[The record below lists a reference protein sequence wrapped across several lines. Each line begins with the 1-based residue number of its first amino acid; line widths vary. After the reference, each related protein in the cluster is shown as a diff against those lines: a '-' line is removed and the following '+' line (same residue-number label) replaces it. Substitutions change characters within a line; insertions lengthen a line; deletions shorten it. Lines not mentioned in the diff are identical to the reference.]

1 MISLSSRRHSL
12 LLCKKDMTPQIE
24 SVESPMAAADEAQY
38 KISWFNGGD
47 AFDSCVALAIRKDS
61 DPNKFYFYL
70 CFKADIEDKIE
81 WQWYN
86 NDESYFQKYE
96 LGFATF
102 AQLEASFQAN
112 LHTNFPFNIMPS
124 ANNLDGK
131 KIEESPFN
139 LPCIPEMV
147 AAMKPQQKK
156 KTQHYIIRY
165 LFTRS
170 RRIQDMEQL
179 SVNRGQP
186 EYPRRIKR
194 MIAGTNRNTLFGY
207 FLADSDFV
215 NEWKERFLLSEET
228 QVYYFWSFIL
238 SIATTMKYM
247 ELELENQLITFSF
260 RRSKHMA
267 VDIKSGV
274 INSLD
279 TSDLRREMR
288 DLDLFEGFIVPPLQ
302 IMQTQDVW
310 NSAEDQLKPRDWYR
324 TLSTVGTL
332 KKRKYYD
339 SFGGTLH
346 TLECRRKK
354 NGLYETCP
362 HDFHA
367 DDYPWKGQLGTLYC
381 DRCANM
387 MRFGEYLR
395 KFCLEYENR
404 ELMQF
409 LWPWHKNTF
418 HAGDQQKYH
427 EAIARQ
433 NFNFLFDSEDLLN
446 YVPIASNRE
455 LIGDE
460 GDEKEEEEN
469 MFYSIRQNKHL
480 DGMAKH
486 QALRRKELVFEAHI
500 RHKRKYAARFMLG
513 AWESLKNLNIIKI
526 QMGAV
531 FEQLEVDRVHAE
543 VASAA
548 KESMMTQPTQRKE
561 WRITKEEWPHWLS
574 KWNATLGAKLR
585 NNDWLMILKLN
596 KFRALNVAELSP
608 KQLPNWDSFLT
619 WALSPI
625 YYEKYCQE
633 EESVSFSSA
642 SSSSSDGEEYKAS
655 LPQRIKSE
663 ATLQRAMEKEWRKK
677 FSASWTRVPSW
688 WHIGHD
694 CVLIDLAVQCQFN
707 ERKYYR
713 ALTARG
719 AYYRMRLNESIGEQD
734 YTQDVAFQE
743 FKNWCIRWENIMH
756 RVRYISAVAARQI
769 STQIQPSIV
778 DLLIDDVKDRPKW
791 SCQSLVFLN
800 DNQGETH
807 VSRIRTLPKPH
818 DFAATIKSKHAKELN
833 KLFEEEEAE
842 EEEESHFLVMNKFQN
857 NNRSMRMKPKF
868 EKTKTQFIREEI
880 EIHKLNKIDW
890 AQLFRECRVRDPF
903 MIRDLGFELKEILNT
918 FDLVTY
924 GEPMSAFVIE
934 LLRTRAGLSSLWTF
948 LGVLLKT
955 MPNKTS
961 LRILYQNRTQLRR
974 AAPQDLDW
982 ICRQVIQGTRFIV
995 PACLFLSHF
1004 MRENARDDL
1013 ARNGVW
1019 ESFSKQYELFA
1030 AEQVSSIEDDFML
1043 AMLMNIPVYMKEISL
1058 IQLALEQHNT
1068 LFLNTERVN
1077 RMITHTWF
1085 TANPLNPH
1093 IRMLAHKKDPKRNL
1107 RDAFTILCTKP
1118 IYFYLTPFGYQ
1129 WCISLFFTCYVV
1141 LIVIFVAQNASSDHT
1156 KHGAVYLQTM
1166 SWFERIIW
1174 FSCAGFIVTEFV
1186 QFFNLGRAYFSVDGA
1201 TNVWDITM
1209 SCIWFVLFS
1218 IRFLFLFGYRDT
1230 TPNYIPP
1237 QSSFRR
1243 RMITCPP
1250 EFFSCTLHDGRRVLQ
1265 DFDSLVTDFYDYEA
1279 AAAPGAEAS
1288 AVDPLTGE
1296 LCTSSNF
1303 TIPFNT
1309 SSYFWN
1315 STCSNY
1321 NHTNATDDCHIINH
1335 TTCTQ
1340 TFDQMLE
1347 LTYNVLWA
1355 VQVSMLTMRLLSY
1368 YESAGGFFGI
1378 LLRIVRSMTIEVL
1391 KFGIIIVIVSC
1402 GFLFAIW
1409 MLFSVDIDTQGTNT
1423 FTDLY
1428 DVVIFFFKLL
1438 FGGGNVGTIDTFYQ
1452 NYRVFAQLIIMVFA
1466 ILGVRM
1472 FMSLLIALMSGA
1484 MNSVR
1489 SKAKEETSFTSA
1501 LYAYEL
1507 SSAVRIMPM
1516 PGNLVVMIVSICIH
1530 ILNFLPAL
1538 IAPNCSNIYAY
1549 MNQKRLYGSDCCFLS
1564 DRKDAQKSINHMN
1577 TRRRVLL
1584 YYASLFIG
1592 KYCRQNWKIHH
1603 IGCYNAIIGI
1613 YGTEEIQALSTN
1625 DYYSI
1630 LETKRKRSE
1639 ENRKLNVY
1647 DKLFLK
1653 HLTLKTLFCKS
1664 CFRPICISP
1673 HKQIRSNLVTPFGAL
1688 MNIASCYM
1696 FLLLW
1701 PFLVP
1706 FFWCLCLI
1714 EKFIQYWTEE
1724 LRAHSPALL
1733 LARQREYDLEYF
1745 PRSAV
1750 KPLSVRN
1757 KTKKDLNRL
1766 GTGGPDVTDVDVN
1779 YDEVDDGGSYE

>member
-1 MISLSSRRHSL
+1 MTSSKDTIATFTNSPSISHSFSKPPNGTITPQQNPTINQPLSISQIQSFKSIDDTSRLTPVYGSNSRRRSNRNLYAKAKLNRVVSARFGVKKNVIYKALSQFLTDEEFDERAMRTDLLDEDGYIIDHLAVKFNWDDTTREQFHKEIQQALLEENASRRSKSLRSRSTMGANDIVLPLDMNTSSVESNRGGSIHFVNYNEDPIQINEDQEEEYKYLPDHDTDSDMNAVDNNTDIAPIVISLKPPADAIPIVSTNLGNFNTLTPPDALGEQVSDDHGDEIGLAMPRSYTQAQRSIAQHIKDGTPAQTTYAERPKKTRYPEYVIKAIFYAADDEHAEVLLDQAINFIANDLRFSYLWHDEDFIKLLYNDKTYYTAVEKLMREITDIAHIDGADFFHHFVDREYDRERKDYLRDLLNAQEVNREGGASTDTASSGYLQVESRVKTENISDATLQSKYTLKFMPQKESNNLDKVFDAQFKIRKYKVGDNKKYLDTNPYYFALPNCAPNGKFMWAQFQRKKIKRYGGGNKAHGYWKL
-12 LLCKKDMTPQIE
+12 LRADNTAAFTGIDINEQPYADGMKRTPAAGGGEEVELQKLKKKKKKKKAPPIPVSHLNLILGLVRFILKQKKLEKDKTWIYDKFELEKAFTFTAPNSVDKLLAKKDISVRIQKDMTTTQNE
-24 SVESPMAAADEAQY
+24 SVESPKDLTTQY

-857 NNRSMRMKPKF
+857 NNRSMRMKP
-868 EKTKTQFIREEI
+868 
-880 EIHKLNKIDW
+880 
-890 AQLFRECRVRDPF
+890 
-903 MIRDLGFELKEILNT
+903 
-918 FDLVTY
+918 
-924 GEPMSAFVIE
+924 
-934 LLRTRAGLSSLWTF
+934 
-948 LGVLLKT
+948 
-955 MPNKTS
+955 
-961 LRILYQNRTQLRR
+961 
-974 AAPQDLDW
+974 
-982 ICRQVIQGTRFIV
+982 
-995 PACLFLSHF
+995 
-1004 MRENARDDL
+1004 
-1013 ARNGVW
+1013 
-1019 ESFSKQYELFA
+1019 
-1030 AEQVSSIEDDFML
+1030 
-1043 AMLMNIPVYMKEISL
+1043 
-1058 IQLALEQHNT
+1058 
-1068 LFLNTERVN
+1068 
-1077 RMITHTWF
+1077 
-1085 TANPLNPH
+1085 
-1093 IRMLAHKKDPKRNL
+1093 
-1107 RDAFTILCTKP
+1107 
-1118 IYFYLTPFGYQ
+1118 
-1129 WCISLFFTCYVV
+1129 
-1141 LIVIFVAQNASSDHT
+1141 
-1156 KHGAVYLQTM
+1156 
-1166 SWFERIIW
+1166 
-1174 FSCAGFIVTEFV
+1174 
-1186 QFFNLGRAYFSVDGA
+1186 
-1201 TNVWDITM
+1201 
-1209 SCIWFVLFS
+1209 
-1218 IRFLFLFGYRDT
+1218 
-1230 TPNYIPP
+1230 
-1237 QSSFRR
+1237 
-1243 RMITCPP
+1243 
-1250 EFFSCTLHDGRRVLQ
+1250 
-1265 DFDSLVTDFYDYEA
+1265 
-1279 AAAPGAEAS
+1279 
-1288 AVDPLTGE
+1288 
-1296 LCTSSNF
+1296 
-1303 TIPFNT
+1303 
-1309 SSYFWN
+1309 
-1315 STCSNY
+1315 
-1321 NHTNATDDCHIINH
+1321 
-1335 TTCTQ
+1335 
-1340 TFDQMLE
+1340 
-1347 LTYNVLWA
+1347 
-1355 VQVSMLTMRLLSY
+1355 
-1368 YESAGGFFGI
+1368 
-1378 LLRIVRSMTIEVL
+1378 
-1391 KFGIIIVIVSC
+1391 
-1402 GFLFAIW
+1402 
-1409 MLFSVDIDTQGTNT
+1409 
-1423 FTDLY
+1423 
-1428 DVVIFFFKLL
+1428 
-1438 FGGGNVGTIDTFYQ
+1438 
-1452 NYRVFAQLIIMVFA
+1452 
-1466 ILGVRM
+1466 
-1472 FMSLLIALMSGA
+1472 
-1484 MNSVR
+1484 
-1489 SKAKEETSFTSA
+1489 
-1501 LYAYEL
+1501 
-1507 SSAVRIMPM
+1507 
-1516 PGNLVVMIVSICIH
+1516 
-1530 ILNFLPAL
+1530 
-1538 IAPNCSNIYAY
+1538 
-1549 MNQKRLYGSDCCFLS
+1549 
-1564 DRKDAQKSINHMN
+1564 
-1577 TRRRVLL
+1577 
-1584 YYASLFIG
+1584 
-1592 KYCRQNWKIHH
+1592 
-1603 IGCYNAIIGI
+1603 
-1613 YGTEEIQALSTN
+1613 
-1625 DYYSI
+1625 
-1630 LETKRKRSE
+1630 
-1639 ENRKLNVY
+1639 
-1647 DKLFLK
+1647 
-1653 HLTLKTLFCKS
+1653 
-1664 CFRPICISP
+1664 
-1673 HKQIRSNLVTPFGAL
+1673 
-1688 MNIASCYM
+1688 
-1696 FLLLW
+1696 
-1701 PFLVP
+1701 
-1706 FFWCLCLI
+1706 
-1714 EKFIQYWTEE
+1714 
-1724 LRAHSPALL
+1724 
-1733 LARQREYDLEYF
+1733 
-1745 PRSAV
+1745 
-1750 KPLSVRN
+1750 
-1757 KTKKDLNRL
+1757 
-1766 GTGGPDVTDVDVN
+1766 
-1779 YDEVDDGGSYE
+1779 